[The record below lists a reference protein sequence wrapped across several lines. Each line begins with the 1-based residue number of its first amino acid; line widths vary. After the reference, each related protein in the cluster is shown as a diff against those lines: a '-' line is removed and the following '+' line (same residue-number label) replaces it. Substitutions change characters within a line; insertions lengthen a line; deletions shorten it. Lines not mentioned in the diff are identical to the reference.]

1 MQMAEDPLIQRPAR
15 QLWAAPGGQH
25 DRVVE
30 TSRWVLPVMIG
41 VFAAFLVTAPLT
53 MSGDVSFL
61 LDKNKVEVAKER
73 LRIQSALYRGAD
85 QQGRPFSL
93 RAGSAVQKSSAEP
106 IVKLT
111 TLSAEMAMAEGPA
124 HLRADAGR
132 YDIASEKVM
141 ADGPIRFTGP
151 NGYNLVTGN
160 ATLDLKTRKLKSDG
174 AVIGKV
180 PQGNF
185 SAASMSADLDSHVVT
200 LDGDA
205 RLRIVPR
212 RAR

>member
-1 MQMAEDPLIQRPAR
+1 MADHTPSLRTAR
-15 QLWAAPGGQH
+15 QLWAAPGGRH

-30 TSRWVLPVMIG
+30 ASRVALPVMIG
-41 VFAAFLVTAPLT
+41 ILTAFLVTAPLT

-85 QQGRPFSL
+85 QQGRAFSL

-106 IVKLT
+106 VVKLT
-111 TLSAEMAMAEGPA
+111 TLSAEMAMAEGPS
-124 HLRADAGR
+124 HLRADSGR
-132 YDIASEKVM
+132 YDMASEKVM
-141 ADGPIRFTGP
+141 ADGPIRFTAA
-151 NGYNLVTGN
+151 NGYDLTTRD
-160 ATLDLKTRKLKSDG
+160 ATLDLKTRKLSSGG
-174 AVIGKV
+174 AVTGQV
-180 PQGNF
+180 PQGSF
-185 SAASMSADLDSHVVT
+185 SAARMSADLDSHVVT

-212 RAR
+212 RTR